1 MAIAAFIAFIAALF
15 SAALAFTVAWRGGR
29 TIHRSFAAGMFVL
42 AVESLFNGL
51 AFVADVPEE
60 QVFWQQCRLIAMA
73 FLPGIWLFFSLS
85 YGRGNYRD
93 FIRRW
98 RFILAAAFLI
108 PIGLAILFQGQLI
121 SGINIANGRKLFVL
135 MGVGV
140 TLNLLFL
147 AGAVLVLMNLE
158 RTFRSAIGTMRWRI
172 KFMIV
177 GLGVL
182 FAVRCYCASQA
193 ILFHAV
199 DLSLQTLSG
208 VALFAACALISR
220 SLFRTGHFDVDIYPS
235 HSLLQN
241 SLTALLGGIYLLV
254 IGIFANVV
262 AYLGGD
268 NAFAAKA
275 FFILIALV
283 LLAVLLLSDRVRLWS
298 ARFVS
303 RHFQRPQYD
312 YRDLWRKFTE
322 STASC
327 AGPNDL
333 AQATVKFTANI
344 FHVLSVT
351 IWLVDENG
359 EQLTFAASTSLSAPQ
374 TGDIGIDK
382 DESRE
387 LLAALKQKSGPFDID
402 LSREKLAATLKKMH
416 PTEFTGGGRRV
427 CAPLA
432 VGGVWLGF
440 IILGDR
446 IGGVSFSGQD
456 LDLLKCIAD
465 EIAASLL
472 NSQLSRKLL
481 QAKELE
487 AFQTMSAFFVHD
499 LKNAASSLKLMVKNL
514 PVHFDDPAFR
524 EDALRG
530 MSKSVAHINRL
541 IERLTLLRNELKI
554 MPTEGDLND
563 WLSKSLADF
572 EKNSGAHLVKD
583 LRPLPKLS
591 FDHDQLLKVLTNLA
605 LNAKEASPADEPIHV
620 ATTQVNGWAVLSVS
634 DHGCGMNREFLNRS
648 LFRPFQTTKKNGIGI
663 GMFQSKIIIEA
674 HRGRIE
680 VQSETGKGTTFR
692 VFLPFHQDHESN
704 IAHS

>member
-1 MAIAAFIAFIAALF
+1 MVIAAFIAFIAALF
-15 SAALAFTVAWRGGR
+15 SGALAFTVAWRGGG
-29 TIHRSFAAGMFVL
+29 TAHRSFAAGMFAL

-51 AFVADVPEE
+51 AFGANVPEE

-93 FIRRW
+93 FLRRW

-108 PIGLAILFQGQLI
+108 PIGLAIVFQGRLI
-121 SGINIANGRKLFVL
+121 SGVNFANGHKLFVL
-135 MGVGV
+135 RESGVA
-140 TLNLLFL
+140 LNLLFL
-147 AGAVLVLMNLE
+147 AGVVLVLMNLE

-172 KFMIV
+172 KFMMV

-199 DLSLQTLSG
+199 DLLLQTLGG

-241 SLTALLGGIYLLV
+241 SLTAVLAGIYLFV

-262 AYLGGD
+262 AYFGGD
-268 NAFAAKA
+268 NTFAAKA
-275 FFILIALV
+275 FFILVALV
-283 LLAVLLLSDRVRLWS
+283 LLTVLLLSDRVRLWS

-327 AGPNDL
+327 IGAPEL
-333 AQATVKFTANI
+333 VQATVKFSANI

-359 EQLTFAASTSLSAPQ
+359 EQLNFAASTSLSGFR
-374 TGDIGIDK
+374 TGDLGIEK
-382 DESRE
+382 DEARE
-387 LLAALKQKSGPFDID
+387 LLAALKQKPGPFDID
-402 LSREKLAATLKKMH
+402 LSREKWASTLKKMH
-416 PTEFTGGGRRV
+416 PAEFTRGGRRA

-432 VGGVWLGF
+432 VGGVCLGF

-472 NSQLSRKLL
+472 NCQLSKKLL

-499 LKNAASSLKLMVKNL
+499 LKNAASALKLMLKNL

-541 IERLTLLRNELKI
+541 IERLTLLRHELTI
-554 MPTEGDLND
+554 IPTEGDLND
-563 WLSKSLADF
+563 WLSKSLAEF
-572 EKNSGAHLVKD
+572 EKNPGANLVKE
-583 LRPLPKLS
+583 LGPLPKVF

-605 LNAKEASPADEPIHV
+605 LNAKEASPADEPIRI
-620 ATTQVNGWAVLSVS
+620 ATSQVNGWAVLSVS
-634 DHGCGMNREFLNRS
+634 DHGCGMNSEFLNRS
-648 LFRPFQTTKKNGIGI
+648 LFRPFQTTKKNGLGI
-663 GMFQSKIIIEA
+663 GMFQSKMIIEA

-680 VQSETGKGTTFR
+680 VQSQTGKGTTFR
-692 VFLPFHQDHESN
+692 VYLPFHHDHESK

>member
-1 MAIAAFIAFIAALF
+1 MEIAALIAFIAALF
-15 SAALAFTVAWRGGR
+15 SAALAFVVAWRGGG
-29 TIHRSFAAGMFVL
+29 TAHRSFAAGMFAL

-51 AFVADVPEE
+51 AVQARLPEE
-60 QVFWQQCRLIAMA
+60 QVFWEQCRLAAMA

-93 FIRRW
+93 FLRRW
-98 RFILAAAFLI
+98 RLILAVAFLL
-108 PIGLAILFQGQLI
+108 PIGLAIGFQGRLI
-121 SGINIANGRKLFVL
+121 STINLANGHKLFVL
-135 MGVGV
+135 REAGV

-177 GLGVL
+177 GLGVV
-182 FAVRCYCASQA
+182 FAVRCYSASQA

-199 DLSLQTLSG
+199 DLSLLTLDG
-208 VALFAACALISR
+208 VALIAACALISR

-241 SLTALLGGIYLLV
+241 SLTALLAGIYLFV

-262 AYLGGD
+262 AHFGGD

-283 LLAVLLLSDRVRLWS
+283 LLAVLLLSDRVRLWA

-327 AGPNDL
+327 VSATEL
-333 AQATVKFTANI
+333 VQATVKFTANI

-351 IWLVDENG
+351 VWLVDENG
-359 EQLTFAASTSLSAPQ
+359 EQLNLAASTSLSGLR
-374 TGDIGIDK
+374 TGDLTIEK
-382 DESRE
+382 DEARE
-387 LLAALKQKSGPFDID
+387 LLAALKEKAGPFDID
-402 LSREKLAATLKKMH
+402 LSREKSAAILKKLH
-416 PTEFTGGGRRV
+416 PAEFTRGGRRV

-432 VGGVWLGF
+432 VGGVALGL

-446 IGGVSFSGQD
+446 IGGVPFSGQD

-465 EIAASLL
+465 EMAASLL
-472 NSQLSRKLL
+472 NAQLSKKLL

-499 LKNAASSLKLMVKNL
+499 LKNAASTLKLMLKNL

-541 IERLTLLRNELKI
+541 IERLTLLRHELKI

-563 WLSKSLADF
+563 WLTRSLTEF
-572 EKNSGAHLVKD
+572 EKNSGANLIKD
-583 LRPLPKLS
+583 LKPLPKIS
-591 FDHDQLLKVLTNLA
+591 FDHEQLLKVLTNLA
-605 LNAKEASPADEPIHV
+605 LNAKEASPADEPIRV
-620 ATTQVNGWAVLSVS
+620 ATSQINGWAVLSVS
-634 DHGCGMNREFLNRS
+634 DHGCGMNSEFLNRS
-648 LFRPFQTTKKNGIGI
+648 LFRPFQTTKKNGLGI
-663 GMFQSKIIIEA
+663 GMFQSKMIVEA

-692 VFLPFHQDHESN
+692 VFLPVNQDHESQ